1 MSKTLESSQRIKTV
15 GKSWVIRL
23 PKSFTQT
30 NKLEPGTQV
39 LLTIKKGTAIEAEI
53 LPPLSKDLSRV
64 AAAVLK
70 RRRAVYDEL
79 KRIGD

>member
-1 MSKTLESSQRIKTV
+1 MPNTIESQRITTV

-23 PKSFTQT
+23 PKSFTQS

-39 LLTIKKGTAIEAEI
+39 LLTVKKNAGVEAEI
-53 LPPLSKDLSRV
+53 LPPLSTELSTV
-64 AAAVLK
+64 AGGILK
-70 RRRAVYDEL
+70 NRRAVYEEL